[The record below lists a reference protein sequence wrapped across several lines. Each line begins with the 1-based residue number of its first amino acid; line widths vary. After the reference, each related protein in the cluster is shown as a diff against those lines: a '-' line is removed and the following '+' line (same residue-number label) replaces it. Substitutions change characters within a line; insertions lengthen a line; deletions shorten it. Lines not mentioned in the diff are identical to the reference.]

1 MKKQNVV
8 FDLGNV
14 LVAYDWKSYLQSF
27 SFDEE
32 TFKKVSEAMFL
43 NEDWVRG
50 DAGVPKEEWLDL
62 FIENAP
68 AYEEEIRLVYK
79 DLGKCIYRYDY
90 TLPLIHYFQKNGYR
104 IFYLS
109 NYSEGL
115 YEKTKEQL
123 SFIEDFDGGVFSYK
137 EKCIKP
143 DEKIYKILI
152 ERYQI
157 KEEET
162 LFFDDRKEN
171 IEAAEEIGMKGIL
184 VDKELVSKIRDQ
196 IL

>member
-1 MKKQNVV
+1 MKKNVV

-14 LVAYDWKSYLQSF
+14 LVAYDWKGYLNSF
-27 SFDEE
+27 MFDEK
-32 TFKKVSEAMFL
+32 TYQMVSEAMFL
-43 NEDWVRG
+43 NEDWVKG

-68 AYEEEIRLVYK
+68 EYEKEIREVYQ

-90 TLPLIHYFQKNGYR
+90 TLPLIRYFKERGFHIY
-104 IFYLS
+104 FLS

-115 YEKTKEQL
+115 YEKTKESL
-123 SFIEDFDGGVFSYK
+123 SFIFDFDGGVFSYK

-143 DEKIYKILI
+143 DKKIYKILLKQ
-152 ERYQI
+152 YHL

-162 LFFDDRKEN
+162 LFFDDRSEN
-171 IEAAEEIGMKGIL
+171 IKAAEELGMTGIL
-184 VDKELVSKIRDQ
+184 VDQDLVRKIREK